1 MSTTHAAMGVVLVV
15 PLLGV
20 APEFGAVAGTAAYA
34 GGVFPDLD
42 VVYRHRRALH
52 YPAYYWLAALPAT
65 GLAALAPGAVTVAA
79 AAGLLSA
86 AVHSA
91 VDVFGGGV
99 GLRPW
104 ANDDDRGVYL
114 HPRGRWLRAREVVR
128 YDGAPED
135 LLVVVALTVP
145 AALAFEGRLRAV
157 LLVGLV
163 VSAVYTATR
172 KRLPAMTPECL
183 Q

>member
-1 MSTTHAAMGVVLVV
+1 MSTTHAAMGTVLAA
-15 PLLGV
+15 PLV
-20 APEFGAVAGTAAYA
+20 WIAPEFATIAGVAAYA
-34 GGVFPDLD
+34 GGIFPDLD

-52 YPAYYWLAALPAT
+52 YPAYYWLLGVPVV
-65 GLAALAPGAVTVAA
+65 GLAVLFPGPATVAA

-91 VDVFGGGV
+91 VDALGGGL

-104 ANDDDRGVYL
+104 ATDDDRGVYL

-135 LLVVVALTVP
+135 LLLAAALTVP
-145 AALAFEGRLRAV
+145 AALAFDGPLRVV
-157 LLVGLV
+157 LLAGLA
-163 VSAVYTATR
+163 VSAVYVVVR
-172 KRLPAMTPECL
+172 KRVPELTPDRF